1 MKGISTVISLL
12 LIAFCSLSGQTSFT
26 AKVDGNK
33 VLEGRTLTI
42 TFVAANAKIQNFRT
56 PDFRPFEVISGPATS
71 NSVTINNGRRQS
83 SESRA
88 YTLLADKAGQYT
100 IGSAT
105 ATINGKTVKTKPI
118 KVTVVKGNPKSG
130 NPDYFV
136 KMEVSDSTAYPGQQ
150 IILDYQL
157 YTKVD
162 VNNYNLLNEPEYD
175 GFYTEPVKTARNFE
189 KTIIDGDQYFTKSL
203 KSVILLPQQ
212 VGTYVLDPVNMT
224 IGIPTGTR
232 RGFFQDVR
240 TERTTTNG
248 LTIKV
253 QSLPPDAPASF
264 SGAVG
269 DYRMRVSTT
278 RQTLTTDDA
287 ITINLEV
294 TGNGDN
300 KYVAAPEL
308 QLPDQLELY
317 DPNTIKD
324 EVTTRNG
331 QKVHSKTFEYL
342 IVAEKPGRYTI
353 TPEFTYMD
361 TDSNAYVTLRQQS
374 LTYNV
379 LKGSGKSNRPVEIE
393 EEVAIGPISQTTRLR
408 KQGGFFFGTLPY
420 FLLLGLFGGGVL
432 GLYGYRQKLIKSGAF
447 DTLLQRK
454 KKAKLKVIA
463 ELDAMLQQVPETQV
477 KERTEI
483 MSNKF
488 NSYITQKFANIDI
501 QFTDQEVLDL
511 LSQQNVSTDLIEQTR
526 SFLANCQMAI
536 YAGVA
541 SEAKLYDEVVEII
554 QKIDSESRGDEG
566 DSV

>member
-1 MKGISTVISLL
+1 MKVLLTTLGL
-12 LIAFCSLSGQTSFT
+12 LITTLCSLTAQTSFI
-26 AKVDGNK
+26 AKTDGSQ
-33 VLEGRTLTI
+33 VLEGRTLTV
-42 TFVAANAKIQNFRT
+42 TFVASNAKMQNFKP
-56 PDFRPFEVISGPATS
+56 PDFRPFELISGPATS
-71 NSVTINNGRRQS
+71 TSVTINNGRRQS

-88 YTLLADKAGQYT
+88 YTLLADKVGQFT
-100 IGSAT
+100 IGSAS
-105 ATINGKTVKTKPI
+105 ATMNGKTVKTKPL
-118 KVTVVKGNPKSG
+118 KVTVVKGKPSNGK
-130 NPDYFV
+130 PDYYV

-162 VNNYNLLNEPEYD
+162 VNNYNLINESEYD
-175 GFYTEPVKTARNFE
+175 GFYTEQVKTARNFE
-189 KTIIDGDQYFTKSL
+189 KVVIDGDQFFTKSL

-212 VGTYVLDPVNMT
+212 VGTYIINPVNMT
-224 IGIPTGTR
+224 IGLPTGTR
-232 RGFFQDVR
+232 RGFFQDVK
-240 TERTTTNG
+240 TERTVTNG
-248 LTIKV
+248 VTIKV

-269 DYRMRVSTT
+269 DYRMRLTT
-278 RQTLTTDDA
+278 RRQTLTTDDA

-300 KYVAAPEL
+300 KYVAAPSL
-308 QLPDQLELY
+308 KLPDNLELY
-317 DPNTIKD
+317 DPNTIRD
-324 EVTTRNG
+324 DVSVRDG
-331 QKVHSKTFEYL
+331 QKIHTKTFEYL

-379 LKGSGKSNRPVEIE
+379 MKGSGISNRPVEVE
-393 EEVAIGPISQTTRLR
+393 EEVTIGPISQTTRLR
-408 KQGGFFFGTLPY
+408 KQGGFFFGTMPY

-447 DTLLQRK
+447 DSLLQRK
-454 KKAKLKVIA
+454 KKAKLKVIT
-463 ELDAMLQQVPETQV
+463 ELDALLQEVPPTQV

-483 MSNKF
+483 ISNKF
-488 NSYITQKFANIDI
+488 NSYITQKFANTDI
-501 QFTDQEVLDL
+501 QFTDQQVLNL
-511 LSQQNVSTDLIEQTR
+511 LSEQNVSSELITQTK

-541 SEAKLYDEVVEII
+541 SESKLYDEVVEII
-554 QKIDSESRGDEG
+554 EKIDSESKCEE
-566 DSV
+566 VE